1 MPFIEI
7 KVFEGELSE
16 DEKKKIIESV
26 TDVMVS
32 VSGENLRSATW
43 VVIQEIKS
51 GNWGIGGKALG
62 LKDVRALQAGTAEK

>member
-16 DEKKKIIESV
+16 DEKKKIIEDV

-51 GNWGIGGKALG
+51 GNWGIGGKSLG
-62 LKDVRALQAGTAEK
+62 LKDVRALQAGTSEK